1 MLRKK
6 LKGILECH
14 SHRKDSTKLWCC
26 IISEIELSKYMKLR
40 GMEELAIHR
49 MKYIVLPHLNVEA
62 QQSCGR
68 C

>member
-1 MLRKK
+1 
-6 LKGILECH
+6 
-14 SHRKDSTKLWCC
+14 
-26 IISEIELSKYMKLR
+26 MKLR